1 MIDLQQKS
9 SKHSGA
15 LAPVSFTACTHCGLE
30 VPPLRRS
37 SASSEQFCCGGCEQV
52 HRTITQAGLG
62 DYYAVRREFI
72 GAGEAEPAQ
81 HRGGDFEA
89 FERPG
94 FLSEYVRVNAAG
106 VAQVEFLL
114 EGVRCAAC
122 VWLVEKLPQLV
133 PGVLEARL
141 RLKES
146 QVSVDYDPAQVGPA
160 AIARALDALGYPP
173 HPAREDAKQAMH
185 RAEERRRLVRLGI
198 AGACAGNAMLVSL
211 ALYSGSAEYSV
222 ASGDMEAGHGALFR
236 WVGLGLAWI
245 ALLIPGREFFK
256 SAWAALKARTPNL
269 DVPIAL
275 ALGAGGLAGTAQT
288 ISGTGEAYF
297 DSLTALVFLLLVGR
311 YVQFRQQRWA
321 RQAVDRAQAF
331 TVFSCRLVEG
341 DREVEVPVDEVLVG
355 NLIRVGTGEVI
366 AADGVVE
373 TGAGSIDEALLSG
386 ESEPVQVGPGDLVHA
401 GTRNLGGS
409 LWIRVEAVGAHSRV
423 GKVVAL
429 VERGLAEKAPIQ
441 QLTDRAAIYFV
452 GAVCLAA
459 LWTFAVW
466 SQRAGWAVAVE
477 HTVALLIVACP
488 CALGLA
494 TPLTLAVAVGRAAK
508 QGFLVKN
515 AGVFEALAK
524 GGELVLDKTGTLT
537 DGAPSLVRWTGDR
550 HWVGHLA
557 ALEAQS
563 KHPIGRALA
572 QEFADDVPE
581 GARVEDVVE
590 RMDGGVSGR
599 VCGVDLRVGSPKYLL
614 NHGVDFGAARGDLAE
629 LLALGHTVVGLAVE
643 EAFVGWA
650 ALRDQLRPE
659 AAPTLERLIELGFS
673 PEVLSGDAPEVVA
686 RIESELGGLLVRAR
700 GGVDPEGKHAAVR
713 ELRRERVPVVMVGDG
728 INDAAALAAAD
739 VGISVHGGA
748 EASLVAADVHLSK
761 PGLGGLVLLVE
772 LARRTVRTIR
782 LNLALSLLYN
792 ASFVVLAAGGHIH
805 PLLAAVLMPISSA
818 SVLALALFS
827 LHVRPRRGRRASL
840 APISPVAP
848 EVRPCP

>member
-1 MIDLQQKS
+1 MIDLELQ
-9 SKHSGA
+9 SGQA
-15 LAPVSFTACTHCGLE
+15 QADAASVACTHCGLD
-30 VPPLRRS
+30 VPPLRRDVS
-37 SASSEQFCCGGCEQV
+37 KDEQFCCGGCEQV
-52 HRTITQAGLG
+52 HRTITEAGLG

-72 GAGEAEPAQ
+72 GADEAEPAQ
-81 HRGGDFEA
+81 YQGGDFEA

-94 FLSEYVRVNAAG
+94 FLEEYVQVNDAG
-106 VAQVEFLL
+106 VARVEFLL

-122 VWLVEKLPQLV
+122 VWLVERLPQML

-141 RLKES
+141 RLKEC
-146 QVSVDYDPAQVGPA
+146 QVTVDYDPAQVGPA

-173 HPAREDAKQAMH
+173 HPAREDAKQALH
-185 RAEERRRLVRLGI
+185 RAEERRRLVRLGL

-211 ALYSGSAEYSV
+211 ALYSGSAEYEI
-222 ASGDMEAGHGALFR
+222 ASGDLAEEHGALFR

-245 ALLIPGREFFK
+245 ALLIPGREFFQ

-275 ALGAGGLAGTAQT
+275 ALGAGGIAGTVQT
-288 ISGTGEAYF
+288 ITGSGEAYF

-331 TVFSCRLVEG
+331 TVFSCRLVDG

-373 TGAGSIDEALLSG
+373 SGAGSVDEALLSG
-386 ESEPVQVGPGDLVHA
+386 ESEPVQVAPGDLVHA

-409 LWIRVEAVGAHSRV
+409 LLIRVEAVGAHSRV

-441 QLTDRAAIYFV
+441 QLTDRAAIYFI
-452 GAVCLAA
+452 GAVCFAA

-550 HWVGHLA
+550 RWVGHMA

-563 KHPIGRALA
+563 KHPIGRALSR
-572 QEFADDVPE
+572 EFSDDVPE
-581 GARVEDVVE
+581 GAPVEDVVE

-599 VCGVDLRVGSPKYLL
+599 VCGVELRVGSPKYLHR
-614 NHGVDFGAARGDLAE
+614 HGVDFNVQGAGQANAAGDLAE
-629 LLALGHTVVGLAVE
+629 LLALGHTVVGLAVDGE
-643 EAFVGWA
+643 FRGWA

-659 AAPTLERLIELGFS
+659 ARPTLERLIEMGLS

-686 RIESELGGLLVRAR
+686 RIEGELGDLLERAR

-713 ELRRERVPVVMVGDG
+713 ELRKEGVPVVMVGDG

-761 PGLGGLVLLVE
+761 PGLGGLVPLVE

-782 LNLALSLLYN
+782 LNLALSLVYN

-805 PLLAAVLMPISSA
+805 PLLAAILMPISSA

-827 LHVRPRRGRRASL
+827 LHVRRPRRARVAQ
-840 APISPVAP
+840 APIP
-848 EVRPCP
+848 EVLPCP

>member
-1 MIDLQQKS
+1 VVDLE
-9 SKHSGA
+9 
-15 LAPVSFTACTHCGLE
+15 LAPADSGVAASASCTHCGLD
-30 VPPLRRS
+30 VPPLRRDP
-37 SASSEQFCCGGCEQV
+37 ARTEQFCCGGCEQV
-52 HRTITQAGLG
+52 HRTITEAGLG

-72 GAGEAEPAQ
+72 GADEAEPAQ
-81 HRGGDFEA
+81 HQGGDFEA

-94 FLSEYVRVNAAG
+94 FLAEYVRVNEAG
-106 VAQVEFLL
+106 VARVEFLL

-122 VWLVEKLPQLV
+122 VWLVEKLPQLLS
-133 PGVLEARL
+133 GVLEARL

-146 QVSVDYDPAQVGPA
+146 QVSVDYDPQQVGPA
-160 AIARALDALGYPP
+160 AIARALDGLGYPP
-173 HPAREDAKQAMH
+173 HPAREDAKQALH

-211 ALYSGSAEYSV
+211 ALYSGSAEYEI
-222 ASGDMEAGHGALFR
+222 ASGDLAAEHGALFR
-236 WVGLGLAWI
+236 WVGLALAWI
-245 ALLIPGREFFK
+245 ALLIPGREFFQ
-256 SAWAALKARTPNL
+256 SAWAALRARTPNL

-275 ALGAGGLAGTAQT
+275 ALGVGGIAGTLQT
-288 ISGTGEAYF
+288 VSGTGEAYF

-321 RQAVDRAQAF
+321 RAAVDRAQAF
-331 TVFSCRLVEG
+331 TVFSCRLVDG

-373 TGAGSIDEALLSG
+373 SGAGSVDEALLSG
-386 ESEPVQVGPGDLVHA
+386 ESEPVRVAPGDLVHA
-401 GTRNLGGS
+401 GTRNLGES
-409 LWIRVEAVGAHSRV
+409 LFVRVEAVGAHSRV
-423 GKVVAL
+423 GKVIAL

-441 QLTDRAAIYFV
+441 QLTDRAAIWFV

-515 AGVFEALAK
+515 AGVFESLAK

-550 HWVGHLA
+550 RWVGHLA
-557 ALEAQS
+557 ALESQS
-563 KHPIGRALA
+563 KHPVGRALA
-572 QEFADDVPE
+572 AEFANDVPA

-590 RMDGGVSGR
+590 RLDGGVSGR
-599 VCGVDLRVGSPKYLL
+599 VCGVELRVGSPKYLRR
-614 NHGVDFGAARGDLAE
+614 HAVDFEEGAGDLAE

-643 EAFVGWA
+643 GRFCGWA

-659 AAPTLERLIELGFS
+659 AAATLERLIELGLA

-686 RIESELGGLLVRAR
+686 RIEAELGGLLERAR

-728 INDAAALAAAD
+728 INDAAALAVAD

-761 PGLGGLVLLVE
+761 PGLGGLVPLVE
-772 LARRTVRTIR
+772 LARRTVRTIH

-805 PLLAAVLMPISSA
+805 PLLAAILMPVSSA

-827 LHVRPRRGRRASL
+827 LHVRKPRRDRAPRTS
-840 APISPVAP
+840 SPEAL
-848 EVRPCP
+848 PCP

>member
-1 MIDLQQKS
+1 VVDLE
-9 SKHSGA
+9 
-15 LAPVSFTACTHCGLE
+15 LAPADSGVAASASCTHCGLD
-30 VPPLRRS
+30 VPPLRRDP
-37 SASSEQFCCGGCEQV
+37 ARTEQFCCGGCEQV
-52 HRTITQAGLG
+52 HRTITEAGLG

-72 GAGEAEPAQ
+72 GADEAEPAQ
-81 HRGGDFEA
+81 HQGGDFEA

-94 FLSEYVRVNAAG
+94 FLAEYVRVNEAG
-106 VAQVEFLL
+106 VARVEFLL

-122 VWLVEKLPQLV
+122 VWLVEKLPQLLS
-133 PGVLEARL
+133 GVLEARL

-146 QVSVDYDPAQVGPA
+146 QVSVDYDPQQVGPA
-160 AIARALDALGYPP
+160 AIARALDGLGYPP
-173 HPAREDAKQAMH
+173 HPAREDAKQALH

-211 ALYSGSAEYSV
+211 ALYSGSAEYEI
-222 ASGDMEAGHGALFR
+222 ASGDLAAEHGALFR
-236 WVGLGLAWI
+236 WVGLALAWI
-245 ALLIPGREFFK
+245 ALLIPGREFFQ
-256 SAWAALKARTPNL
+256 SAWAALRARTPNL

-275 ALGAGGLAGTAQT
+275 ALGVGGIAGTLQT
-288 ISGTGEAYF
+288 VSGTGEAYF

-321 RQAVDRAQAF
+321 RAAVDRAQAF
-331 TVFSCRLVEG
+331 TVFSCRLVDG

-373 TGAGSIDEALLSG
+373 SGAGSVDEALLSG
-386 ESEPVQVGPGDLVHA
+386 ESEPVRVAPGDLVHA
-401 GTRNLGGS
+401 GTRNLGES
-409 LWIRVEAVGAHSRV
+409 LFVRVEAVGAHSRV
-423 GKVVAL
+423 GKVIAL

-441 QLTDRAAIYFV
+441 QLTDRAAIWFV

-515 AGVFEALAK
+515 AGVFESLAK

-550 HWVGHLA
+550 RWVGHLA
-557 ALEAQS
+557 ALESQS
-563 KHPIGRALA
+563 KHPVGRALA
-572 QEFADDVPE
+572 AEFANDVPE

-590 RMDGGVSGR
+590 RLDGGVSGR
-599 VCGVDLRVGSPKYLL
+599 VCGVELRVGSPKYLRR
-614 NHGVDFGAARGDLAE
+614 HAVDFEEGAGDLAE

-643 EAFVGWA
+643 GRFCGWA

-659 AAPTLERLIELGFS
+659 AAATLERLIELGLA

-686 RIESELGGLLVRAR
+686 RIEAELGGLLERAR

-728 INDAAALAAAD
+728 INDAAALAVAD

-761 PGLGGLVLLVE
+761 PGLGGLVPLVE
-772 LARRTVRTIR
+772 LARRTVRTIH

-805 PLLAAVLMPISSA
+805 PLLAAILMPVSSA

-827 LHVRPRRGRRASL
+827 LHVRKPRRDRAPRTS
-840 APISPVAP
+840 SPEAL
-848 EVRPCP
+848 PCP